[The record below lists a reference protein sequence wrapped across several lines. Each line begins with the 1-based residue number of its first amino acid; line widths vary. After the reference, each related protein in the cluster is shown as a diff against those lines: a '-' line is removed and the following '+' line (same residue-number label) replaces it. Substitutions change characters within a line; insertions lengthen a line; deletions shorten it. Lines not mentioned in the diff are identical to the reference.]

1 MPPYANCPRHWS
13 RSAEDA
19 RLLGQVI
26 DYYHETLKQS
36 PEALDYLEKRGIAD
50 AEAIGRF
57 KLGFANRG
65 PGLSAAGE
73 EPQGGSGR
81 SGASCSASACC
92 VSSGHEHFSGLA
104 GDPGDRPSRGRS
116 PKSMAAS
123 STIICG
129 KGTPLHL
136 LPAGAASRR
145 IQCRSLA
152 RLQGDY
158 PLRIADRRP
167 ELLVCRI

>member
-73 EPQGGSGR
+73 EPQGGSGDPGPVAAHR
-81 SGASCSASACC
+81 PVAFLPDTST
-92 VSSGHEHFSGLA
+92 LA
-104 GDPGDRPSRGRS
+104 GSLVIPVIDPQGADHRSLWRKLNDHLRQGHAAAPPTCRGRI
-116 PKSMAAS
+116 KAYSMSKPCKAPRRLS
-123 STIICG
+123 S
-129 KGTPLHL
+129 
-136 LPAGAASRR
+136 ANR
-145 IQCRSLA
+145 
-152 RLQGDY
+152 
-158 PLRIADRRP
+158 
-167 ELLVCRI
+167 